1 MYSAIV
7 VSTEDIT
14 RMAVSGYIQRTMHE
28 FKIEA
33 IFPDIPQAERFLN
46 NNPVN
51 IVVLDVAEVAQE
63 ALALC
68 EHISQSCPGTRV
80 LMISGYEELSQARK
94 AVRFFSTVSQESPAW
109 LISRARRSKRASS
122 NLG

>member
-33 IFPDIPQAERFLN
+33 IFPDIPQTERFLN

-94 AVRFFSTVSQESPAW
+94 AVRFGVSQFLMKPLNFQE
-109 LISRARRSKRASS
+109 LHTH
-122 NLG
+122 LQ